1 MVIQA
6 GNQIGDKDTCMINL
20 SNKPMILH
28 ESKKQSKG
36 AKSVT

>member
-28 ESKKQSKG
+28 
-36 AKSVT
+36 